1 MNEEMLK
8 TVLLEIIK
16 ETDNLPESELE
27 IVPGTRFRVK
37 KGRVDEFKANARFY
51 YQLTKNQEINSDQYL
66 REVYYELSDELA
78 RDQVEYVFSKAS
90 DLYDLEKD
98 ELAKLEQLKTALSKQ
113 KQELEEIKKREEEL
127 NEESQRNPEKWME
140 ANKAQ
145 AERQEIENTIT
156 RLNGLI
162 IEATI
167 ELKNKVNDEVKNI
180 TAKEMEFLRDQ
191 ITTVNKGVA
200 IGWGL
205 DGHNILKK
213 DEEYYNNL

>member
-113 KQELEEIKKREEEL
+113 KQELRKSKK
-127 NEESQRNPEKWME
+127 S
-140 ANKAQ
+140 
-145 AERQEIENTIT
+145 
-156 RLNGLI
+156 
-162 IEATI
+162 
-167 ELKNKVNDEVKNI
+167 
-180 TAKEMEFLRDQ
+180 
-191 ITTVNKGVA
+191 
-200 IGWGL
+200 
-205 DGHNILKK
+205 
-213 DEEYYNNL
+213 

>member
-16 ETDNLPESELE
+16 EADNLPESELE

-51 YQLTKNQEINSDQYL
+51 YQLIKNQEINSDQYL

-90 DLYDLEKD
+90 DLYDLGKD

-127 NEESQRNPEKWME
+127 NEESQRNPEKWTE

-180 TAKEMEFLRDQ
+180 TAKEMEFLRNQ
-191 ITTVNKGVA
+191 ITAVNKGVLV
-200 IGWGL
+200 G
-205 DGHNILKK
+205 D
-213 DEEYYNNL
+213 

>member
-16 ETDNLPESELE
+16 EADNLPESELE

-127 NEESQRNPEKWME
+127 NEESQRNPEKWTE

-191 ITTVNKGVA
+191 ITAVNKGVA

-213 DEEYYNNL
+213 DE

>member
-127 NEESQRNPEKWME
+127 NEESQ
-140 ANKAQ
+140 
-145 AERQEIENTIT
+145 
-156 RLNGLI
+156 
-162 IEATI
+162 
-167 ELKNKVNDEVKNI
+167 
-180 TAKEMEFLRDQ
+180 
-191 ITTVNKGVA
+191 
-200 IGWGL
+200 
-205 DGHNILKK
+205 ILKSGRK
-213 DEEYYNNL
+213 QIKLKQKGKK